1 MKNTFLFT
9 ALRRRKA
16 AVSMT
21 LVLLAVLL
29 AGCGGDSA
37 DKNNSPPSETAS
49 ASTQGSET
57 AVGTRDST
65 PQVLVPQM
73 DPAATFG
80 NDLVQVNAS
89 YSQDGYIQVDYV
101 GTNDNVKMQ
110 ITTPE
115 NVVYTYTLHD
125 PGSFETFPLTG
136 GDGTYT
142 VKVFEHVQ
150 DTQYSTAYTT
160 SIDVTLASEFSPY
173 LYPNQYV
180 NFSPGDAAV
189 AKGQELALSANTDL
203 DVVTNVYNY
212 IIKNISYDQEKA
224 DTVKSG
230 YLPVPDET
238 LKTGKGICFDY
249 AALMAT
255 MLRTQRIPTRLEIGY
270 SGTAYHAW
278 VSVYITDVG
287 WLDDIIKFDGHDWEL
302 VDPTLGA
309 NNSSE
314 DRIRSYIGDGSNYE
328 TQYVY

>member
-1 MKNTFLFT
+1 
-9 ALRRRKA
+9 
-16 AVSMT
+16 
-21 LVLLAVLL
+21 
-29 AGCGGDSA
+29 
-37 DKNNSPPSETAS
+37 
-49 ASTQGSET
+49 
-57 AVGTRDST
+57 
-65 PQVLVPQM
+65 M

-89 YSQDGYIQVDYV
+89 YAQDGYIQVDYV
-101 GTNDNVKMQ
+101 GTNDKVKMQ
-110 ITTPE
+110 ITTPGE
-115 NVVYTYTLHD
+115 VVYTYTLHD

-160 SIDVTLASEFSPY
+160 SIDVTLANEFSPY

-238 LKTGKGICFDY
+238 LATGKGICFDY

-287 WLDDIIKFDGHDWEL
+287 WLNGIIEFDGHDWEL
-302 VDPTLGA
+302 IDPTLGA
-309 NNSSE
+309 NNSGE

>member
-1 MKNTFLFT
+1 MMKKTPIFLPVSCRRGTAILLT
-9 ALRRRKA
+9 AL
-16 AVSMT
+16 
-21 LVLLAVLL
+21 LLT
-29 AGCGGDSA
+29 GCGGSYAKPDTQA
-37 DKNNSPPSETAS
+37 SPPAGADSTTES
-49 ASTQGSET
+49 AAT
-57 AVGTRDST
+57 VGTRDST
-65 PQVLVPQM
+65 PQALVPQM
-73 DPAATFG
+73 DASATYG
-80 NDLVQVNAS
+80 NDLVQINDS
-89 YSQDGYIQVDYV
+89 YSQDGYIQIDYV
-101 GTNDNVKMQ
+101 GTNEKVKMQ
-110 ITTPE
+110 ITTPGGT
-115 NVVYTYTLHD
+115 VYTYTLHE

-136 GDGTYT
+136 GDGSYI

-160 SIDVTLASEFSPY
+160 SIDVTLADEFSPY

-189 AKGQELALSANTDL
+189 AKGQELVLPANTDL

-212 IIKNISYDQEKA
+212 IIKNITYDQEKA

-238 LKTGKGICFDY
+238 LATGKGICFDY

-287 WLDDIIKFDGHDWEL
+287 WLNVIIEFDGHDWEL
-302 VDPTLGA
+302 IDPTLGA
-309 NNSSE
+309 NNSGE

-328 TQYVY
+328 MQYVY